1 MLTSDLDGEEEK
13 DRACLESLLA
23 AIISDLCMKQPDIN
37 NICERNKQREV
48 HLVIMRLLSEY
59 LLQAREVSNWI
70 IEQVSNACAVSQLIL
85 FYKQAELIGQAL

>member
-13 DRACLESLLA
+13 GRACLESLLT

-37 NICERNKQREV
+37 NICDRNKQREV

-59 LLQAREVSNWI
+59 LIQVMKHSDWI
-70 IEQVSNACAVSQLIL
+70 MLKVPNAQ
-85 FYKQAELIGQAL
+85 